1 MEHPS
6 FLMCLLNRLSSPLPT
21 KFFRNIFLYFRFD
34 TKSPHLSQKLQFVL
48 LASGLAIQLLSV
60 VQNLVAHTALV
71 LIKTFKCPNSPPTC
85 ANWKGE
91 HLSTDPK
98 CPELQL
104 LKDVQLLA
112 ADENIPLKEA
122 REILTATHPSRSST
136 LNIMDFPPIS
146 SSLET
151 PSGFTFDSPSPPS
164 PLSSPPLRRVTFAQA
179 VQNNPHTQILRTK
192 TYATNHPLLP
202 SQLTSRNDHDYL
214 LEPNGRPSIKPPD
227 GCAYP
232 SRGNELLNSLPSP
245 AGPIENQLG
254 AVLHLLIQIINMFS
268 TNMSSFLPK
277 NYF

>member
-1 MEHPS
+1 MPAKSVVIS
-6 FLMCLLNRLSSPLPT
+6 FANQVLPKYIFIFSVRYEVSPFISKT
-21 KFFRNIFLYFRFD
+21 TICFACFRFGHSATQCRAKPRCSHCSRAD
-34 TKSPHLSQKLQFVL
+34 QDLQMP
-48 LASGLAIQLLSV
+48 
-60 VQNLVAHTALV
+60 
-71 LIKTFKCPNSPPTC
+71 CPNSPPTC

-164 PLSSPPLRRVTFAQA
+164 PLSSPPNSPPLRRVTFAQA
-179 VQNNPHTQILRTK
+179 VQNNPQI
-192 TYATNHPLLP
+192 
-202 SQLTSRNDHDYL
+202 
-214 LEPNGRPSIKPPD
+214 GR
-227 GCAYP
+227 AH
-232 SRGNELLNSLPSP
+232 
-245 AGPIENQLG
+245 
-254 AVLHLLIQIINMFS
+254 V
-268 TNMSSFLPK
+268 
-277 NYF
+277 